1 MRILLVVTDPK
12 EKYYDFVRGALLS
25 AHHEVYAAFAGG
37 QGSLEPL
44 VVSGRIKPVEWSLSA
59 EDLSA
64 IAGSTAGGE
73 LESIRRRIMESSG
86 GQPFDAVI
94 LQSLSDDV
102 SKIGAA
108 FAGEPSTFLYTF
120 FSDDELS
127 PGTDRISHGICLEKA
142 RFVVVSSDEIGRAFI
157 NETGSAYM
165 NKLVRW
171 KLGVGGLD
179 DIDQTK
185 RRISKSECRRLFS
198 EMFSN
203 LLIVMGNENDNTWRY
218 EEAIEALKSIPRL
231 VQTRLTVIIDAAP
244 ESAEGKEYIAGLY
257 NTLNGALF
265 EYHVVEEPL
274 GRENSAALRCAA
286 DMYLHFPGS
295 GKITDE
301 LAEYMYSET
310 CACLLKTE
318 VDSGDLDKIGGEFYT
333 FSEFSELPSIV
344 EKIYKNR
351 SYTYNSNSSRIR
363 RAFSWEA
370 ASPIWESL
378 MRMK

>member
-1 MRILLVVTDPK
+1 MRILLAVNDPK
-12 EKYYDFVRGALLS
+12 EKYFDFVRGALLP
-25 AHHEVYAAFAGG
+25 AHHEVYAAFAGK

-44 VVSGRIKPVEWSLSA
+44 AAAGKIKTVDWNLSD
-59 EDLSA
+59 EELSA
-64 IAGSTAGGE
+64 IAEGTSGGE
-73 LESIRRRIMESSG
+73 LESLRKRIIASSG
-86 GQPFDAVI
+86 GQPFDVVI
-94 LQSLSDDV
+94 LQSLSDEV

-108 FAGEPSTFLYTF
+108 FAGETAHFLYTF

-127 PGTDRISHGICLEKA
+127 PGTDRISRSICLEKA
-142 RFVVVSSDEIGRAFI
+142 KFVVVSSDEIGRAFI

-171 KLGVGGLD
+171 RLGVGGLD
-179 DIDQTK
+179 DIDQSK
-185 RRISKSECRRLFS
+185 RSISKSECRRLFS

-203 LLIVMGNENDNTWRY
+203 LLIVMGNENDNSWHY

-231 VQTRLTVIIDAAP
+231 LQTRLTVIIDAAP
-244 ESAEGKEYIAGLY
+244 ESAEGREYIAGLY

-286 DMYLHFPGS
+286 DIYLHFPIS

-301 LAEYMYSET
+301 LTEYLYSET
-310 CACLLKTE
+310 CACFLKTD
-318 VDSGDLDKIGGEFYT
+318 VDFVELERVGGEFYT
-333 FSEFSELPSIV
+333 FSDFSELPSIV
-344 EKIYKNR
+344 EKVYKNR
-351 SYTYNSNSSRIR
+351 SYSYNSNSLRIR
-363 RAFSWEA
+363 RAYSWDA